1 VERQYRL
8 GIDIGGTFT
17 DLTLMD
23 EAGRIVSLKTPSVPS
38 DPAGAVWNGVQQ
50 LVQTAGVDPHEIA
63 YLVHGTTLGVNTL
76 IERTGARTALLVTR
90 GFRDVLIIA
99 RQRVPNPNDYMT
111 AKPTPLVP
119 RHWVVEVDERI
130 AASGREVRPLR
141 TADVEAAV
149 RGLVA
154 DGVEAVA
161 IAFLH
166 AYRNP
171 AHEAA
176 AAEHLRRRFPELYV
190 CASHEVWPEQREYE
204 RTSMTVINAYLGMRL
219 RQYFTNLRARMETL
233 SPRTTL
239 LTTKSNGG
247 AMSVESAYHLPVETL
262 LSGPASGVMG
272 ALETARQAGI
282 SKVIALDM
290 GGTSADVSVI
300 DGDIAYGTENSVGDF
315 PLIIPAVDVSS
326 IGAGGGSIAW
336 CDSAGVLKVGPQ
348 SAGADP
354 GPACYGRGGRRPT
367 VTDAYVTL
375 GIIDPAQFLGGTMP
389 LRRDLAVESV
399 ATIGRTLGM
408 DPPEAAESILQ
419 VATSNMYAQFMPLM
433 TRRGVDPQDFA
444 LLPYGGAGATH
455 AFLIAREVGI
465 TRVLVPPSPGTLCA
479 LGSLLADLRRDF
491 VRTIY
496 TPLGGTG
503 APLAEAFDALRTAAT
518 AWVTGEGVELARI
531 DYAYA
536 ADLRYKGQ
544 SFELTVGVPEEGLGA
559 NGDALLAERFH
570 RQHEDVYGH
579 ADPATGVEL
588 INARL
593 TVIGVPTTPALHA
606 GPSREPGAAPGPR
619 AGRPV
624 YFEGRNVETAVYAR
638 GALRV
643 GDAFDGPA
651 IVEQYDTTTFVPP
664 GFRVCVDEWQNLVGE
679 AR

>member
-1 VERQYRL
+1 MGQYRL

-17 DLTLMD
+17 DFSLMD
-23 EAGRIVSLKTPSVPS
+23 DTGAVVSLKTPSVPA
-38 DPAGAVWNGVQQ
+38 DPAGAVWNGLQK
-50 LVQTAGVDPHEIA
+50 LVETTSVDPREIA

-111 AKPTPLVP
+111 AKPAPLVP
-119 RHWVVEVDERI
+119 RHWVVEIDERT
-130 AASGREVRPLR
+130 AASGREVRPLD
-141 TADVEAAV
+141 TAAVEAAG
-149 RGLVA
+149 RRLV
-154 DGVEAVA
+154 DEGVEAVA

-166 AYRNP
+166 AHRNP
-171 AHEAA
+171 SHEAA
-176 AAEHLRRRFPELYV
+176 AAECLRRNFPGLYV

-204 RTSMTVINAYLGMRL
+204 RTSMTVINAYLGIRL

-247 AMSVESAYHLPVETL
+247 AMSVESAYHSPVETL

-272 ALETARQAGI
+272 ALQIARQAGW
-282 SKVIALDM
+282 SKVVALDM

-300 DGDIAYGTENSVGDF
+300 DGDIAYGTENAVGDF
-315 PLIIPAVDVSS
+315 PVIIPAIDVSS

-336 CDSAGVLKVGPQ
+336 CDSAGVLKVGPM

-389 LRRDLAVESV
+389 LRRDLAVASV
-399 ATIGRTLGM
+399 ATLGATLEM
-408 DPPEAAESILQ
+408 EPEAAAESILQ

-444 LLPYGGAGATH
+444 LLAYGGAGATH

-496 TPLGGTG
+496 APLG
-503 APLAEAFDALRTAAT
+503 AASAQLADQFAGLKGAAT
-518 AWVTGEGVELARI
+518 AWVTGEGVALSRI

-536 ADLRYKGQ
+536 TDLRYKGQ
-544 SFELTVGVPEEGLGA
+544 SFELTVAVPDDVFGPNG
-559 NGDALLAERFH
+559 GDALADRFH
-570 RQHEDVYGH
+570 RLHEDVYGH
-579 ADPATGVEL
+579 ADPATPVEL

-593 TVIGVPTTPALHA
+593 TVIGVPAKPAL
-606 GPSREPGAAPGPR
+606 RGAAE
-619 AGRPV
+619 GRPPAAARARETRPIF
-624 YFEGRNVETAVYAR
+624 FEGARVPAAVYAR
-638 GALRV
+638 AALRP
-643 GDAFDGPA
+643 GDTLDGPA

-664 GFRVCVDEWQNLVGE
+664 GFVVRVDPWENLIGE